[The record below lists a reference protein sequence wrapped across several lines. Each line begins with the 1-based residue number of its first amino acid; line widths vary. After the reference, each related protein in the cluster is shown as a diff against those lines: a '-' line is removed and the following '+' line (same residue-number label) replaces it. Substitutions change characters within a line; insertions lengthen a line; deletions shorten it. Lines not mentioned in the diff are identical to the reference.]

1 MRERLGTKPWSK
13 PGTSAQGTGR
23 RGELV
28 LTTCAT
34 ELGMA
39 FFFFSVNKGWER
51 KPLWQ
56 GSCAMLEKD
65 AKHG

>member
-13 PGTSAQGTGR
+13 PGTSTQGTGH
-23 RGELV
+23 RGELI
-28 LTTCAT
+28 LTMCVA

-39 FFFFSVNKGWER
+39 FFLSVNKGWER

-56 GSCAMLEKD
+56 GSCAMPEED
-65 AKHG
+65 AEHG